1 VEPIATA
8 DLCDRFGDAVAVLET
23 SFRSYGAA
31 AAFDGHISTVRV
43 RDDNV
48 LVRTALEEPGA
59 GRVLVID
66 GGGSRA
72 CALLGDQL
80 AALAAR
86 NGWTGVVVNGC
97 VRDAHVLATAPIGVR
112 ALGTHPRK
120 STKTGAG
127 ERDVPVTFAGVRF
140 DPGAWLCAD
149 TDGIV
154 VAATRLDPIARAS
167 APPAT

>member
-8 DLCDRFGDAVAVLET
+8 DLCDRFGDAIAVVEE
-23 SFRSYGAA
+23 SFRSFGAVA
-31 AAFDGHISTVRV
+31 TFDGHISTVRV

-86 NGWTGVVVNGC
+86 NGWIGIVVNGC
-97 VRDAHVLATAPIGVR
+97 VRDAQVLATTPIGVR
-112 ALGTHPRK
+112 ALGTHPRRSAK
-120 STKTGAG
+120 VGAG
-127 ERDVPVTFAGVRF
+127 ERDVPVSFAGVTF
-140 DPGAWLCAD
+140 VPGAWLCAD
-149 TDGIV
+149 ADGIV
-154 VAATRLDPIARAS
+154 VAATRLDPRS
-167 APPAT
+167 